1 MKIVF
6 LVRLFPSVS
15 ERFVLRQIAGLLE
28 RGHEVEILAQWAE
41 EGGLL
46 HEEVERFG
54 LLGRTRYLPAVPGPK
69 WIRRLKTAGLI
80 LLNLWRHPLDLR
92 RVLKVNLKRRRGFDY
107 VCFYYGLCCL
117 GRRYDIAHGHF
128 GPMGEAALLL
138 RKAGLCKR
146 AVTTFHGF
154 DVTAYVKKQGT
165 DVYRQLLEEGDLFTY
180 NSENTRKHLIELGA
194 SPKKL
199 VKLPMGVEVRRIPFE
214 ERRMPSAGPVRILS
228 VGRLVEMKGRR
239 YAIAAVAEAA
249 QQYPNLEYLI
259 VGDGPLRAALQEQ
272 IDKSGHQDR
281 IRILGWVSDEEL
293 DQLYRSSHI
302 FLHPSVTDS
311 DGNQEGQGVVLAE
324 AMAYGLV
331 VVATRHGA
339 FPETV
344 IDGQTGCLVPE
355 KDARALRDCLLRVL
369 AGPQHWPQLSR
380 NARQHAEAH
389 YDIEVLNEQLERF
402 FLDLGGRKEKNEGGL
417 DV

>member
-1 MKIVF
+1 
-6 LVRLFPSVS
+6 
-15 ERFVLRQIAGLLE
+15 
-28 RGHEVEILAQWAE
+28 
-41 EGGLL
+41 
-46 HEEVERFG
+46 
-54 LLGRTRYLPAVPGPK
+54 
-69 WIRRLKTAGLI
+69 
-80 LLNLWRHPLDLR
+80 
-92 RVLKVNLKRRRGFDY
+92 
-107 VCFYYGLCCL
+107 
-117 GRRYDIAHGHF
+117 
-128 GPMGEAALLL
+128 MGEAALLL

-194 SPKKL
+194 NPEKL

-272 IDKSGHQDR
+272 IDKSGYQDR

-355 KDARALRDCLLRVL
+355 KDAGALRDCLLRVL
-369 AGPQHWPQLSR
+369 ADPPHWPQLSR
-380 NARQHAEAH
+380 NARKHAEAH